1 MRIALVTDAWEPQVN
16 GVVRTLMTTV
26 SCLRGL
32 GHEVLTVTPSA
43 FRTLPCP
50 TYPSIRLALF
60 PAAKLGA
67 MLDDYA
73 PDAIH
78 IATEGPLGHAA
89 RRYCL
94 RRRQP
99 FTSAFH
105 TQFPEYI
112 RLRVP
117 VPVPVA
123 FSYAYLRSFHGAA
136 VRTMVPT
143 ATQRDKL
150 TARGFVNLRI
160 WARGVDTRLFNTDEP
175 LSYDYPRPI
184 AIYMGRVAV
193 EKNIEAF
200 LDLPDIA
207 SKIVIGDGPDLA
219 RLAQRYPDCHFLGAR
234 YGRELARHLAGGD
247 VFVFPSRTDTFGLV
261 LLEALACGLP
271 VAAYP
276 VQGPFDII
284 EQGVSGVLDEDLG
297 AAVRG
302 ALRLSRAACVAH
314 ARRYSWAAASADF
327 LRYLAPLKAIGDGR
341 AAITGSGTR

>member
-1 MRIALVTDAWEPQVN
+1 MR
-16 GVVRTLMTTV
+16 RTLSTSRPKV
-26 SCLRGL
+26 RW
-32 GHEVLTVTPSA
+32 
-43 FRTLPCP
+43 
-50 TYPSIRLALF
+50 
-60 PAAKLGA
+60 
-67 MLDDYA
+67 
-73 PDAIH
+73 
-78 IATEGPLGHAA
+78 GHAA

-94 RRRQP
+94 RRRRP

-117 VPVPVA
+117 VSVA

-143 ATQRDKL
+143 VTQRDKL

-271 VAAYP
+271 LAAYP

-314 ARRYSWAAASADF
+314 ARRYSWAAASADV